1 MGLPRTPHDSPRFP
15 KAVILRIIVSRFGGL
30 KIMNEWTYGEGILSE
45 VSTGILYELV
55 YWLEKITNELI
66 LAVVV
71 VRGFFVF

>member
-1 MGLPRTPHDSPRFP
+1 M
-15 KAVILRIIVSRFGGL
+15 LRIFFSRLGGV

-55 YWLEKITNELI
+55 YGLEEIANELI

-71 VRGFFVF
+71 VCGLFVI